1 MKIFRGKLVLNT
13 VSDNE
18 GKIVKLKSWNIL
30 FGDGLKMAAYSLGVF
45 DKSYY
50 VALITYVEII

>member
-18 GKIVKLKSWNIL
+18 GKIVKLKSCNIL
-30 FGDGLKMAAYSLGVF
+30 FDYGLKIAVYNLEVF
-45 DKSYY
+45 DMS
-50 VALITYVEII
+50 LF